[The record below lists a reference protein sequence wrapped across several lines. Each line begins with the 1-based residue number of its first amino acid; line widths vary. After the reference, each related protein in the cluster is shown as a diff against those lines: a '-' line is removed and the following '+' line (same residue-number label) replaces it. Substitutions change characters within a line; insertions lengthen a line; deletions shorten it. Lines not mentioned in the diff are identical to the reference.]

1 MRVIGHRGTPT
12 SPFHPENTLT
22 AVRAA
27 LEAGADG
34 VEVDVRSTSDGVL
47 VLSHDR
53 DLGRVLG
60 TGAGTGPVVA
70 HTPSAELL
78 DLELPGGTVVPT
90 LGAVLDLAAVSG
102 AHVLTE
108 VKPEAGGPEAWR
120 TARLLAALLIDR
132 RRRLPRTD
140 RVTTTSFDLTTAA
153 SLSGCGTVSGAL
165 VVARELDPDRAARQ
179 ARERGLT
186 DVHLSPA
193 HVRHDR
199 GVVARIR
206 ALGLLVGVGVLDDP
220 AEADELAGLGVHLV
234 CTDDPAGL
242 ARHRAPAAPAA
253 AG

>member
-12 SPFHPENTLT
+12 CSSHPENTLT
-22 AVRAA
+22 AVRTA
-27 LEAGADG
+27 LAAGADG
-34 VEVDVRSTSDGVL
+34 VEVDVRSTADGVL

-70 HTPSAELL
+70 QTSSADLL
-78 DLELPGGTVVPT
+78 DVELPGGTVVPT

-120 TARLLAALLIDR
+120 TARLLAAVLIDR
-132 RRRLPRTD
+132 RRRLPRAD

-153 SLSGCGTVSGAL
+153 SLSGCGTVSSAL
-165 VVARELDPDRAARQ
+165 IVAPELDPDRAARQ

-186 DVHLSPA
+186 DVHLSPV
-193 HVRHDR
+193 HVRRDP
-199 GVVARIR
+199 GVVGRVR
-206 ALGLLVGVGVLDDP
+206 ALGLLVGVGVVDDP
-220 AEADELAGLGVHLV
+220 DEVAALAADGVDMV
-234 CTDDPAGL
+234 CTDDPAGVASVL
-242 ARHRAPAAPAA
+242 AGAVA
-253 AG
+253 

>member
-12 SPFHPENTLT
+12 CPSHPENTLA

-34 VEVDVRSTSDGVL
+34 VEVDVRSTADGVL
-47 VLSHDR
+47 VVSHDR

-70 HTPSAELL
+70 QTSSAELL
-78 DLELPGGTVVPT
+78 DVELPGGTVVPT
-90 LGAVLDLAAVSG
+90 LGAVLDLAAVFG

-120 TARLLAALLIDR
+120 TANLLAAHLIDR
-132 RRRLPRTD
+132 RRLPRAD

-153 SLSGCGTVSGAL
+153 SLSGCGTVSSAL
-165 VVARELDPDRAARQ
+165 IVAPELDPDRAARQ

-186 DVHLSPA
+186 DVHLSPL
-193 HVRHDR
+193 HVRADP
-199 GVVARIR
+199 GVVARVR
-206 ALGLLVGVGVLDDP
+206 ALGLLVGVGVVDDP
-220 AEADELAGLGVHLV
+220 QLVAALATEGVDMV

-242 ARHRAPAAPAA
+242 VAALTPAA
-253 AG
+253 A

>member
-12 SPFHPENTLT
+12 GPVHPENTLA
-22 AVRAA
+22 AVRTA

-47 VLSHDR
+47 VLSHDP

-60 TGAGTGPVVA
+60 TGPGTGPVVA
-70 HTPSAELL
+70 QTSSADLL

-90 LGAVLDLAAVSG
+90 LGAVLDLAAVFG

-132 RRRLPRTD
+132 RRRLPRAD
-140 RVTTTSFDLTTAA
+140 RVTTTSFDLATAA
-153 SLSGCGTVSGAL
+153 SLSGCGTVSSAL
-165 VVARELDPDRAARQ
+165 VVAPDLDPDRAARQ

-186 DVHLSPA
+186 DVHLAPA
-193 HVRHDR
+193 HVRDDR
-199 GVVARIR
+199 RVVARVR
-206 ALGLLVGVGVLDDP
+206 ALGLLVGVGVLDDLD
-220 AEADELAGLGVHLV
+220 EAADLAAHGVDMV
-234 CTDDPAGL
+234 CTDDLTALVGAL
-242 ARHRAPAAPAA
+242 APAA
-253 AG
+253 A

>member
-12 SPFHPENTLT
+12 SPVHPENTLA
-22 AVRAA
+22 AVRTA

-47 VLSHDR
+47 VLSHDP

-60 TGAGTGPVVA
+60 TGPGTGPVVA
-70 HTPSAELL
+70 HTSSADLL

-90 LGAVLDLAAVSG
+90 LGAVLDLAAVFG

-108 VKPEAGGPEAWR
+108 VQPEAGGPEAWR

-132 RRRLPRTD
+132 RRRLPRAD
-140 RVTTTSFDLTTAA
+140 RVTTTSFDLATAA
-153 SLSGCGTVSGAL
+153 SLSGCGTVSSAL
-165 VVARELDPDRAARQ
+165 VVAHDLDPDRAARQ

-186 DVHLSPA
+186 DVHLAPA
-193 HVRHDR
+193 HVRDDR
-199 GVVARIR
+199 RVVARVR

-220 AEADELAGLGVHLV
+220 DEAADLAAHGVDMV
-234 CTDDPAGL
+234 CTDDLTALVGAL
-242 ARHRAPAAPAA
+242 APAA
-253 AG
+253 A

>member
-12 SPFHPENTLT
+12 CSLHPENTLT

-34 VEVDVRSTSDGVL
+34 VEVDVRSTADGVL

-60 TGAGTGPVVA
+60 AGPDSGPVVA
-70 HTPSAELL
+70 QTSSAELL
-78 DLELPGGTVVPT
+78 DVELPGGTVVPT
-90 LGAVLDLAAVSG
+90 LGAVLDLAAVYG

-120 TARLLAALLIDR
+120 TANLLAAHLIDR
-132 RRRLPRTD
+132 RRRLPRAD

-165 VVARELDPDRAARQ
+165 IVAPGLDPDRAARR

-186 DVHLSPA
+186 DVHLAPA
-193 HVRHDR
+193 HVRADR
-199 GVVARIR
+199 AVVARVR

-220 AEADELAGLGVHLV
+220 DEAAELAAQGVDMV

-242 ARHRAPAAPAA
+242 VRALTPAA
-253 AG
+253 A